1 MSSLTAGCH
10 EQSRMGRLVLCLGV
24 VVLAWVTVVSG
35 QARSPCPAG
44 CRCNVPNQI
53 VDCSGDQQMA
63 LVPSAQIPIGTREL
77 YLNRTKITNLIR
89 NQFANLVAM
98 SVLDLSYNQLYFID
112 AGAFFGLGNLQ
123 ELSLQFNNLTAIPPM
138 FLPRLAK
145 LKLYNNHLVNIT
157 AGAFRDLSGL
167 THLYLSSIPTL
178 QMLHDNAFQGLNNL
192 VLLSIRKNNLKKIP
206 TLQDI
211 PNIVTLDLSVNNFTT
226 IKNTTFRTLN
236 KLKELKL
243 GSCNIQ
249 SIEAGTF
256 ADNYALE
263 KLDLTNNKLET
274 LPENLF
280 FPFEPSHALDE
291 GLNIALWEN
300 PWLCDC
306 NLQWLTDSI
315 ERIGAFDPVTYIPLV
330 CDAPRHFKGK
340 FLEEIPKNQL
350 ECGVF
355 ITSAVD
361 QSQVVQFGGSLVID
375 INAEGK
381 PQPIV
386 RWATPTGTIITAGQT
401 IKGVS
406 VSRTG
411 KLTVAKID
419 ASHHGTWQ
427 CRADNVKG
435 QYDIVPFKIV
445 VTDIPKP
452 TTRPPPVVVIPPK
465 KPAVKP
471 ATKAPPP
478 KRPAPTKRPAAKP
491 KPATTPPKT
500 ATGGK
505 TGAKGEGTGGIV
517 IDPGSINIKWH
528 DEYDYDDY
536 YNHEYNLEE
545 LLGGIFGMFI
555 FMLVVLFIIICLMRI
570 SFRASASV
578 AV

>member
-1 MSSLTAGCH
+1 
-10 EQSRMGRLVLCLGV
+10 MGRLVLYDMGKLVLCVSV
-24 VVLAWVTVVSG
+24 VMLAMITTVSG

-44 CRCNVPNQI
+44 CRCDVPNQI
-53 VDCSGDQQMA
+53 VDCSGNQEMA

-98 SVLDLSYNQLYFID
+98 SVLDLSYNNLYFID
-112 AGAFFGLGNLQ
+112 AGAFFGLGNLA

-178 QMLHDNAFQGLNNL
+178 RMLDDRAFQGLNNL

-206 TLQDI
+206 NLQDI
-211 PNIVTLDLSVNNFTT
+211 PNVATLDLSVNNFTT

-243 GSCNIQ
+243 GSCNIR

-263 KLDLTNNKLET
+263 KLDLTNNKLDT

-306 NLQWLTDSI
+306 NLQWLKDSVD
-315 ERIGAFDPVTYIPLV
+315 RIGAFDPVTYIPLV
-330 CDAPRHFKGK
+330 CDAPRHFNGK
-340 FLEEIPKNQL
+340 FLEEIPRNAL

-361 QSQVVQFGGSLVID
+361 QSQVVRFGGSLTID
-375 INAEGK
+375 IQAEGK

-386 RWATPTGTIITAGQT
+386 RWATPTNTIITAGQT
-401 IKGVS
+401 VKGIS

-411 KLTVAKID
+411 KLTVAKVD
-419 ASHHGTWQ
+419 ASHGGTWR

-435 QYDIVPFKIV
+435 QYDIVPFKVV
-445 VTDIPKP
+445 VTDIP
-452 TTRPPPVVVIPPK
+452 TRPPPPVVVVPPK
-465 KPAVKP
+465 KPA
-471 ATKAPPP
+471 TKAPP

-491 KPATTPPKT
+491 RPTPPKT
-500 ATGGK
+500 TGGK
-505 TGAKGEGTGGIV
+505 GTGKGEGTGGIV

-545 LLGGIFGMFI
+545 LLGGVFGMFI
-555 FMLVVLFIIICLMRI
+555 FMLIVLFIVICIMKV